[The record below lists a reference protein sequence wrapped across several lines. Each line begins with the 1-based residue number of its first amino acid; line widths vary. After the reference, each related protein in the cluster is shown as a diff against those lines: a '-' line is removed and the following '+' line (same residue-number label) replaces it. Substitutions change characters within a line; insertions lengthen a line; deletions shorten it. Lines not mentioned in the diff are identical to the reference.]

1 MSLEEFWE
9 TCAELQKGMYGNVDA
24 ALIFYK
30 TYCNHLTKQVGMT
43 RCRADPCVFVM
54 KEEGK
59 TVMVSFIHVDD
70 SMLCGKQE
78 AINVF
83 KEKVKERFN
92 IKELGQLKNHLGIW
106 YE

>member
-1 MSLEEFWE
+1 LR
-9 TCAELQKGMYGNVDA
+9 
-24 ALIFYK
+24 FYK
-30 TYCNHLTKQVGMT
+30 TYCSHLVKKMGMT
-43 RCRADPCVFVM
+43 RCRVDSCVFVM
-54 KEEGK
+54 KEAGK

-92 IKELGQLKNHLGIW
+92 IKELGQLKKHLGIW
-106 YE
+106 YEWKMDQG

>member
-1 MSLEEFWE
+1 M
-9 TCAELQKGMYGNVDA
+9 
-24 ALIFYK
+24 IFYK
-30 TYCNHLTKQVGMT
+30 TYCNHLVKYVGVT

-92 IKELGQLKNHLGIW
+92 IKELGQLKKHLV
-106 YE
+106 